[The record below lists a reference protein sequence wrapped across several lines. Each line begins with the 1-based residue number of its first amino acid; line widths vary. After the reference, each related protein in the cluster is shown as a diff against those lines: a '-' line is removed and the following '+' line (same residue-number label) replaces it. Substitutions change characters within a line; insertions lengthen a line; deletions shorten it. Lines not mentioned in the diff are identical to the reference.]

1 MHGSSNMYSSFDEY
15 ILDFTQKDPLER
27 CLASFLFE
35 RELERKYIS
44 FILEVP
50 KTILALKESKKAI
63 IVEEEHKPPD
73 NLVLKQLPKYPNYPF
88 LGNHDKK
95 LVIYS
100 HG

>member
-1 MHGSSNMYSSFDEY
+1 MGVDNMSSSIDEH
-15 ILDFTQKDPLER
+15 ILDFTQNDPLER

-44 FILEVP
+44 SILEVRE
-50 KTILALKESKKAI
+50 TILAWQQSKKAI
-63 IVEEEHKPPD
+63 ILEEEHKPPD
-73 NLVLKQLPKYPNYPF
+73 NLVLKQLPKHLSYPF

-95 LVIYS
+95 PVIHS